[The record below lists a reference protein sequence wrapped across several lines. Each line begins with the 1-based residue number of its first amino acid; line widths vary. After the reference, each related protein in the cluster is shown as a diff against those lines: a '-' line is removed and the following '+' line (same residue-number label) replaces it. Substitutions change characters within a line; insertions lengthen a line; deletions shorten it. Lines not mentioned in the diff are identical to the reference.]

1 MPYTPIVTSTQP
13 KVWTTRALLTW
24 MGDAFTKKGLDSPRL
39 MGEMLM
45 SHVLKCDRL
54 KLYMDADRPASAAE
68 RETLRV
74 LVGRALKHEP
84 VQYLVGEAW
93 FFGLPLRVTPDVL
106 IPRPCTEAIVEQVLT
121 HGRAEPGFGGKTG
134 EGVRFAD
141 VCTGSGCIAIALAK
155 NLPLAAGIA
164 TDISEAALA
173 VARQNAE
180 MHKVS
185 ERLEFLAGDLLAP
198 LIDHP
203 SGGGHDLHYLV
214 ANPPYIPD
222 AEWNDPNGV
231 GQNVRDFEP
240 HSALRGGAD
249 GMQFVG
255 RIIEKGPERLR
266 PRGVMLLE
274 IAAATWRIAT
284 RLLKEH
290 PLIDPASVR
299 VVKDMDGLERV
310 VVATRA

>member
-1 MPYTPIVTSTQP
+1 MTSTAP

-54 KLYMDADRPASAAE
+54 KLYMDADRPASADE
-68 RETLRV
+68 REQLRV

-93 FFGLPLRVTPDVL
+93 FFGLPFKVTPDVL

-121 HGRAEPGFGGKTG
+121 HGRAEPGFGGKSG

-155 NLPLAAGIA
+155 NLPQAAGIA
-164 TDISEAALA
+164 TDISETALA
-173 VARQNAE
+173 VAKLNAE
-180 MHKVS
+180 KHKVA
-185 ERLEFLAGDLLAP
+185 ERLEFVQGDLLTP
-198 LIDHP
+198 LIDHQ
-203 SGGGHDLHYLV
+203 SGGGRDLHYLV

-222 AEWNDPNGV
+222 AEWNDPDGV
-231 GQNVRDFEP
+231 GLNVRDFEP
-240 HSALRGGAD
+240 EAALRGGVD
-249 GMQFVG
+249 GMRFVG
-255 RIIEKGPERLR
+255 PIIEKGPERLR
-266 PRGVMLLE
+266 PRGVMLIE
-274 IAAATWRIAT
+274 IATATWRTTT

-290 PLIDPASVR
+290 PLIDPESVR
-299 VVKDMDGLERV
+299 VVKDMDGLERIV
-310 VVATRA
+310 VGARKAG